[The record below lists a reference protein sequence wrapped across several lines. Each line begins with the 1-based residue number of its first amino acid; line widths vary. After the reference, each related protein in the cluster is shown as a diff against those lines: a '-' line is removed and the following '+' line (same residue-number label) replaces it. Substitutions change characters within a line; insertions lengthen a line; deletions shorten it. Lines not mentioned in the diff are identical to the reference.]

1 MRSIL
6 RRSVTPYLM
15 VAPAVVLTVW
25 IIGYP
30 VVQIVD
36 MAMHAV
42 NRFAQIGHFA
52 GWTNFDDLAGDPI
65 FVASLWRTL
74 LWTVLVV
81 GFTTVIAFPIALIL
95 NDDFGGRGL
104 ARVIIMLPW
113 AVSVAMTAIVWRW
126 ALNGQF
132 GLVNA
137 MLFRVGLLHEP
148 TEWLATAQGAFPIAM
163 AIGVVVSL
171 PFTVTIFLGG
181 LSSLPSEI
189 FEAANLDGASGLA
202 CIRYLTLPLMKSFI
216 NLSIILNVIYTFNSF
231 SIIWVLTQGEPA
243 NSTDILVTYLYKLG
257 FRYGKLG
264 EAAAMTIIMLVVLV
278 IFSIIYSSM
287 TSERRT
293 PAQRLA

>member
-1 MRSIL
+1 M
-6 RRSVTPYLM
+6 VTPAL
-15 VAPAVVLTVW
+15 VLTLW
-25 IIGYP
+25 IVGFP
-30 VVQIVD
+30 VIQIVE
-36 MAMHAV
+36 MASHAV
-42 NRFAQIGHFA
+42 NRFAQIGHFV
-52 GWTNFDDLAGDPI
+52 GWRNFEELPGDPI
-65 FVASLWRTL
+65 FLASLWRTL

-81 GFTTVIAFPIALIL
+81 AVTTVIAFPIALIL

-137 MLFRVGLLHEP
+137 MLYRVGLLREP

-181 LSSLPSEI
+181 LSSLPGEI
-189 FEAANLDGASGLA
+189 FDAAKLDGASGLA
-202 CIRYLTLPLMKSFI
+202 RTRYLTLPLMRSFI

-257 FRYGKLG
+257 FRYGKLA
-264 EAAAMTIIMLVVLV
+264 EAAAVTIIMLVVLLT
-278 IFSIIYSSM
+278 FSIIYGSM
-287 TSERRT
+287 TSEGRT
-293 PAQRLA
+293 SARRLA

>member
-1 MRSIL
+1 
-6 RRSVTPYLM
+6 M
-15 VAPAVVLTVW
+15 VAPALVLTLW
-25 IIGYP
+25 IVGYP
-30 VVQIVD
+30 VIEIID
-36 MAMHAV
+36 MASHVV
-42 NRFAQIGHFA
+42 NRFAQIGHYVGWRNFA
-52 GWTNFDDLAGDPI
+52 ELPGDSI

-81 GFTTVIAFPIALIL
+81 GFTTLIAFPIAMIL
-95 NDDFGGRGL
+95 NDDFGGRGV

-137 MLFRVGLLHEP
+137 VLYGAGLLDQP
-148 TEWLATAQGAFPIAM
+148 TEWLATAQSAFPIAM

-189 FEAANLDGASGLA
+189 FDAAKLDGASALA
-202 CIRYLTLPLMKSFI
+202 RTRYLTLPLMKSFI

-257 FRYGKLG
+257 FRYGKLA

-278 IFSIIYSSM
+278 IFSIVYGSM
-287 TSERRT
+287 TSERRGSAST
-293 PAQRLA
+293 PRLA

>member
-1 MRSIL
+1 MRAV
-6 RRSVTPYLM
+6 RRSLGPYLM
-15 VAPAVVLTVW
+15 VAPALVLTLWVV
-25 IIGYP
+25 GYP
-30 VVQIVD
+30 VVEIVD
-36 MAMHAV
+36 MASHTV
-42 NRFAQIGHFA
+42 NRFAQIGHFV
-52 GWTNFDDLAGDPI
+52 GWQNFLDLPSDPI
-65 FVASLWRTL
+65 FLASLWRTL

-81 GFTTVIAFPIALIL
+81 GLTTCIAFPIALIL

-104 ARVIIMLPW
+104 ARVIVMLPW

-137 MLFRVGLLHEP
+137 MLFRAGLLQSP
-148 TEWLATAQGAFPIAM
+148 TEWLATADRAFPIAM

-181 LSSLPSEI
+181 LSSLPGEI
-189 FEAANLDGASGLA
+189 FEAAKLDGASA
-202 CIRYLTLPLMKSFI
+202 SARTRFLTLPLMAPFI

-257 FRYGKLG
+257 FRYGKLA
-264 EAAAMTIIMLVVLV
+264 EAAAMTIIMLAVLLV
-278 IFSIIYSSM
+278 FSLLYGSM
-287 TSERRT
+287 TERQK
-293 PAQRLA
+293 AVS

>member
-1 MRSIL
+1 MRPLL
-6 RRSVTPYLM
+6 RRSFTPYLM
-15 VAPAVVLTVW
+15 VAPAFALTLW
-25 IIGYP
+25 IVGYP

-36 MAMHAV
+36 MASHAV
-42 NRFAQIGHFA
+42 NRFAQVGHFV
-52 GWTNFDDLAGDPI
+52 GWGNFDQLPGDPI

-81 GFTTVIAFPIALIL
+81 GFTTLIAFPVALIL

-137 MLFRVGLLHEP
+137 MLFRAGLLHEP
-148 TEWLATAQGAFPIAM
+148 TEWLATAQSAFPIAM

-181 LSSLPSEI
+181 LSSLPGEI
-189 FEAANLDGASGLA
+189 FEAASLDGASGLA
-202 CIRYLTLPLMKSFI
+202 RTRYLTLPLMKSFI

-257 FRYGKLG
+257 FRYGKLA

-278 IFSIIYSSM
+278 IFSIVYGSM

>member
-1 MRSIL
+1 M
-6 RRSVTPYLM
+6 VTPAL
-15 VAPAVVLTVW
+15 VLTLW
-25 IIGYP
+25 IVGFP
-30 VVQIVD
+30 VVQIVE
-36 MAMHAV
+36 MAGHAV
-42 NRFAQIGHFA
+42 NRFAQIGHFV
-52 GWTNFDDLAGDPI
+52 GWRNFEELPGDPI

-137 MLFRVGLLHEP
+137 MLYRVGLLREP

-181 LSSLPSEI
+181 LSSLPGEI
-189 FEAANLDGASGLA
+189 FEAAKLDGASGLA
-202 CIRYLTLPLMKSFI
+202 RTRYLTLPLMRSFI

-257 FRYGKLG
+257 FRYGKLA

-278 IFSIIYSSM
+278 VFSIVYSSM
-287 TSERRT
+287 TSAGRT
-293 PAQRLA
+293 SARRLA